1 MTGELSTAGTW
12 ETAEDSNVV
21 PAWSSELT
29 PTENP
34 YGTPEARTP
43 VTVQRTAT
51 EPRHVTVN
59 RDSEG
64 TVLGVAIILNEIEL
78 CRLGAELDQEQEL
91 EYWVEDGCLRFA
103 RADSAENEV
112 SSQNDG

>member
-1 MTGELSTAGTW
+1 VTGEISTAGTW
-12 ETAEDSNVV
+12 EPADDSNVV
-21 PAWSSELT
+21 PAWSSELKQ
-29 PTENP
+29 TESP
-34 YGTPEARTP
+34 YGTPEIRAP

-51 EPRHVTVN
+51 EPRHVTLN

-64 TVLGVAIILNEIEL
+64 TVLGVAIILNETEL
-78 CRLGAELDQEQEL
+78 CRLGAELDQAQEL

-103 RADSAENEV
+103 RADSTENDV